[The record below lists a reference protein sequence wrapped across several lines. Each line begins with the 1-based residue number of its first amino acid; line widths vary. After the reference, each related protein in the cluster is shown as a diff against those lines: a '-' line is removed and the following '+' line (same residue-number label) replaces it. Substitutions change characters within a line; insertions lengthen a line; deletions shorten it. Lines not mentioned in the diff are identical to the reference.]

1 PLIKGDP
8 ATALNRKDTIII
20 SETVAQ
26 KFFGNT
32 DPMGKSFSFTRNS
45 KIHQAL
51 ITGIVKDIPE
61 TSSIQFGCIQSY
73 ENVEDALNSWNYI
86 NNISTYVLLHDQ
98 VRSEDIEKLLPRFLN
113 WSWPITGEN
122 QELKLQPL
130 ANVHFNPDIRAP
142 EPATDPAYS
151 YILLCITALVLFVAC
166 VNFMTLALGR
176 SASRAREIGIRK
188 VVGAHKPQIIVQFLT
203 ESVILSLIAFVIGL
217 ALSELLMPLFNNL
230 MAQKLSIVAHLDSLA
245 FASLMGLTL
254 IVGLL
259 AGTYPAF
266 VLSGFMP
273 IHVLK
278 GRLKIVSAG
287 LFSQFLVV
295 FQIAMSAVLVISAL
309 ITTSQLD
316 YLRTKPLG
324 FDSEHLIAVSRLS
337 KLRDLGPKGIETYRD
352 ALLSHHA
359 ILGVTP
365 IYHMM
370 RNGYQS
376 RGAVIHD
383 GTTLKG
389 VEIFFVDYDFVPTLD
404 IKLIE
409 GRNYSRELV
418 TDPTASVIINQT
430 LAKQLGPGPPLGKTL
445 KFFDDMTVIGV
456 VSDFHFRSL
465 HHKIGPAFLKCH
477 PEHPFSHL
485 LIRVRA
491 EDIPGTLSFMKAQWE
506 AVTQSSGFRY
516 SFLDEGIDRQYRTE
530 ERWHRMIG
538 YGTLFAIFIACLGAF
553 GLTAL
558 AVTRRTKE
566 IGIRKILGTSVTNVV
581 RLLSREFVL
590 LVGIANVLAWP
601 VAYWAM
607 SKWLSDFA
615 YRIELGIGA
624 FALGGVLTLLVVIG
638 TVSLQA
644 VKAAKMNPVEALR
657 YE

>member
-1 PLIKGDP
+1 
-8 ATALNRKDTIII
+8 
-20 SETVAQ
+20 
-26 KFFGNT
+26 
-32 DPMGKSFSFTRNS
+32 M
-45 KIHQAL
+45 
-51 ITGIVKDIPE
+51 
-61 TSSIQFGCIQSY
+61 
-73 ENVEDALNSWNYI
+73 
-86 NNISTYVLLHDQ
+86 
-98 VRSEDIEKLLPRFLN
+98 
-113 WSWPITGEN
+113 GEN

-130 ANVHFNPDIRAP
+130 ADVHFSPNIRAP

-176 SASRAREIGIRK
+176 SSSRAREIGIRK
-188 VVGAHKPQIIVQFLT
+188 VVGAHKPQVIVQFLT
-203 ESVILSLIAFVIGL
+203 ESVLLSLIAFVIGL

-230 MAQKLSIVAHLDSLA
+230 MAQKLSIVAHLDGLA
-245 FASLMGLTL
+245 FASLLGLTL

-309 ITTSQLD
+309 IMTSQLD

-324 FDSEHLIAVSRLS
+324 FDSEHLIAVSHLS
-337 KLRDLGPKGIETYRD
+337 KLRDLGPKGIATYRD
-352 ALLSHHA
+352 ALLFHHA
-359 ILGVTP
+359 ILGVTQ

-376 RGAVIHD
+376 RGGVVHE

-404 IKLIE
+404 IELIE
-409 GRNYSRELV
+409 GRNYARELV

-456 VSDFHFRSL
+456 VNDFHFRSL

-485 LIRVRA
+485 LVRVRA
-491 EDIPGTLSFMKAQWE
+491 EDIPGTLTFMKAQWE

-566 IGIRKILGTSVTNVV
+566 IGIRKILGASVTNVV
-581 RLLSREFVL
+581 RLLSCEFVL

-638 TVSLQA
+638 TVTLQA
-644 VKAAKMNPVEALR
+644 VKATKMNPVEALR